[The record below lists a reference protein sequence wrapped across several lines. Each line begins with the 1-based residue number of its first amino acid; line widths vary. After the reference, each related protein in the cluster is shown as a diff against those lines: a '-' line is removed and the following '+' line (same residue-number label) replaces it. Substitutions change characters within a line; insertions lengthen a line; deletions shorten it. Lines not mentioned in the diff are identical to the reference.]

1 MARGKAA
8 TKRGLCVG
16 CGQAVAWK
24 DVPPWT
30 LFDAELD
37 SNGIPLPNSTKSGQ
51 RYQAGTTLHACAWFQ
66 NRAKA
71 KVETQTRVETVP
83 ETLPEAKP
91 EVEAKPEPKAV
102 EALDTDFTAG
112 SVDVDAIVA
121 KARGEA
127 RAEILKI
134 IEDLGIKQETVIR
147 IEVKDA
153 NGASSSTHDVVHKA
167 FPAFLRDVA
176 AGVPTYL
183 YGPAGSGKTTA
194 GELAGI
200 SLSREVIIQT
210 MPGLTVGKLLG
221 FQGLDGQDITT
232 PFLRAFTEGLIF
244 VADEFDRALPSVGA
258 AVNSALANGKYTIGN
273 RTVSAAPGFAFVA
286 TGNTD
291 MRGATRQYTA
301 AQPMDLSTA
310 ARFAFHEWS
319 YDSNLELA
327 AVSKIIGRSN
337 AVLLC
342 AWVEAIRA
350 ELKRSAVETVFAG
363 PRESIMIAKALLRG
377 HSLKDAVDSWIWRG
391 YPADAVRAFEA
402 RIPLPK
408 VVAQ

>member
-8 TKRGLCVG
+8 TRRGHCVG
-16 CGQAVAWK
+16 CGKAVSWK
-24 DVPPWT
+24 DVPPWQ
-30 LFDAELD
+30 LFNAALDA
-37 SNGIPLPNSTKSGQ
+37 NGVPLPNATKSGQ
-51 RYQAGTTLHACAWFQ
+51 RYQAGTERHTCAWFQ
-66 NRAKA
+66 SRNRSTTKIPETKPESVPEALPEPERVPERT
-71 KVETQTRVETVP
+71 VET
-83 ETLPEAKP
+83 
-91 EVEAKPEPKAV
+91 
-102 EALDTDFTAG
+102 LDTDFTAG

-121 KARGEA
+121 KARSEA
-127 RAEILKI
+127 RAEMLKI

-273 RTVSAAPGFAFVA
+273 RTVSAASGFAFVA

-327 AVSKIIGRSN
+327 AVSKIIGQSN

-408 VVAQ
+408 VVTQ